1 MKTILDIQPNI
12 MDVFFSKYN
21 YAVFPIK
28 LTLVLVLAL
37 FIGCGNE
44 ENKSIDL
51 TTIKVGIT
59 DFWGEAAF
67 YVAQAEGFFEE
78 EGLEVTVFSNSAGK
92 ESLKDLYEGKVDI
105 AHVAEIPVVFALS
118 GLEPHSNND
127 VSLKIFTG
135 LIYTSNSQKII
146 ARRDHGINEPQD
158 LNGKKVGL
166 YSETTSE
173 YFFDT
178 FLLEHGLRE
187 ENIERVNIDITEHY
201 KALKNGQVDA
211 VVSWE
216 PYASEI
222 LRKLNENTLKL
233 NSVLGH
239 STLWMATSSETF
251 IRKHPDTIVKYL
263 RALKKSQDYIQRNR
277 EETQK
282 LIAKNTNTSL
292 EIIRNIWD
300 SIDYE
305 ISIGERMLYLL
316 NQQQRWLVQEEH
328 VDDSTKLSEISD
340 AIYLEALEEVYPEGI
355 TVIR

>member
-1 MKTILDIQPNI
+1 ME
-12 MDVFFSKYN
+12 VFFSKYN
-21 YAVFPIK
+21 YAVFPMK
-28 LTLVLVLAL
+28 LTLILVLVL
-37 FIGCGNE
+37 FTGCGNE
-44 ENKSIDL
+44 ENNSTDL

-67 YVAQAEGFFEE
+67 YVARAEGFFEE
-78 EGLEVTVFSNSAGK
+78 EGLEVTAYRNSAGK
-92 ESLKDLYEGKVDI
+92 ESLKDLYEGKIDI

-118 GLEPHSNND
+118 GLEPHSND
-127 VSLKIFTG
+127 ISLKIFTG

-146 ARRDHGINEPQD
+146 ARRDHGIEEPQD

-178 FLLEHGLRE
+178 FLLEHGLNE
-187 ENIERVNIDITEHY
+187 EDIERIDIDISEHY
-201 KALKNGQVDA
+201 EALKSGQVDA

-216 PYASEI
+216 PYASKI
-222 LRKLNENTLKL
+222 LRELNENTLKL

-251 IRKHPDTIVKYL
+251 MRKHPDTIVKYL
-263 RALKKSQDYIQRNR
+263 RALKKSQDYIQSHR

-282 LIAKNTNTSL
+282 LIARNTNTSL

-305 ISIGERMLYLL
+305 LSIGERMLYLL

-328 VDDSTKLSEISD
+328 VVDSTKLSEISD

-355 TVIR
+355 TVIQ

>member
-1 MKTILDIQPNI
+1 MRNN
-12 MDVFFSKYN
+12 S
-21 YAVFPIK
+21 A
-28 LTLVLVLAL
+28 
-37 FIGCGNE
+37 
-44 ENKSIDL
+44 DL
-51 TTIKVGIT
+51 TTVRVGIT
-59 DFWGEAAF
+59 NFWGEAAF
-67 YVAQAEGFFEE
+67 YVAQTEGFFEE
-78 EGLEVTVFSNSAGK
+78 EGLEVVASPHSAGK
-92 ESLKDLYEGKVDI
+92 ESLKDLYEEKVDI

-118 GLEPHSNND
+118 GLEPPSNND
-127 VSLKIFTG
+127 ISLKVFAG

-146 ARRDHGINEPQD
+146 ARRDQGINEPQD
-158 LNGKKVGL
+158 LKGKKVGL
-166 YSETTSE
+166 YEETTSE

-187 ENIERVNIDITEHY
+187 ENIERIDIDISEHFE
-201 KALKNGQVDA
+201 ALKNGQVDV

-222 LRKLNENTLKL
+222 LRKLNENTVKL

-251 IRKHPDTIVKYL
+251 IRKHPETIVKYL
-263 RALKKSQDYIQRNR
+263 RALKKSQDYIQRHR

-292 EIIRNIWD
+292 EIIRNIWA

-305 ISIGERMLYLL
+305 LSIGERMLYLL
-316 NQQQRWLVQEEH
+316 NEQQRWLVQKEH
-328 VDDSTKLSEISD
+328 IDDSTKLSEISD
-340 AIYLEALEEVYPEGI
+340 AIYFEALDKVYPEGI